1 MNPKKIKTV
10 VLEAPVRKERTWAYP
25 WIGVV
30 LGIAVGIFIGH
41 PLAMLAFDFHECLIK
56 GTTCNVSRALIHSFA
71 FHMWPMMLLFSAFG
85 GVSWGILGFVLKRLR
100 DNRRRLDTLHQEFE
114 FQVATL
120 RHHYK
125 NLALV
130 IHGFS
135 GRIKRKLNHM
145 DETFYH
151 CLSQGNCPTYDQL
164 QPEFAS
170 LTKNFAIVEDAAQ
183 RLMHTLGQELLFL
196 KALTSDSLK
205 PGHSDFYPFLI
216 HCIQDL
222 QGLRFREKEMR
233 VEINGRSLVECR
245 DRLVFSFE
253 PYTMEVILQN
263 IIGNAMK
270 YGDLVQ
276 IGVAESEGEVRIKV
290 RDNGPGT
297 DVQRLKNL
305 LLIPAERREADS
317 THLGL
322 KVSIHLLEKCGGRLS
337 VWSQPGEGAVFIIEI
352 PKR

>member
-1 MNPKKIKTV
+1 
-10 VLEAPVRKERTWAYP
+10 
-25 WIGVV
+25 
-30 LGIAVGIFIGH
+30 
-41 PLAMLAFDFHECLIK
+41 
-56 GTTCNVSRALIHSFA
+56 
-71 FHMWPMMLLFSAFG
+71 
-85 GVSWGILGFVLKRLR
+85 
-100 DNRRRLDTLHQEFE
+100 
-114 FQVATL
+114 
-120 RHHYK
+120 
-125 NLALV
+125 
-130 IHGFS
+130 
-135 GRIKRKLNHM
+135 
-145 DETFYH
+145 
-151 CLSQGNCPTYDQL
+151 
-164 QPEFAS
+164 
-170 LTKNFAIVEDAAQ
+170 
-183 RLMHTLGQELLFL
+183 
-196 KALTSDSLK
+196 
-205 PGHSDFYPFLI
+205 
-216 HCIQDL
+216 
-222 QGLRFREKEMR
+222 MR